1 MPRKTTS
8 ATKKIK
14 VFKKSV
20 TKNRV
25 ANKIV
30 PVESRSIAGLKEL
43 DMELTQLEKE
53 IGALHKRMKDI
64 SHKKKISDTLSQI
77 SKLN

>member
-30 PVESRSIAGLKEL
+30 PVESRSIAGLKDL

>member
-1 MPRKTTS
+1 
-8 ATKKIK
+8 
-14 VFKKSV
+14 
-20 TKNRV
+20 
-25 ANKIV
+25 
-30 PVESRSIAGLKEL
+30 
-43 DMELTQLEKE
+43 MELTQLEKE